1 MYLDKQGNEVSKDLI
16 EDSMH
21 GLFAMNW
28 KQEIVQIKIPRD
40 SIAFQI
46 GETSQI
52 LSGGL
57 LKATPH
63 TVISNKLGKGISRN
77 TFALFMNP
85 NFDQILR
92 TPDGRGAERVYTS
105 SPM

>member
-40 SIAFQI
+40 SIAF
-46 GETSQI
+46 
-52 LSGGL
+52 
-57 LKATPH
+57 
-63 TVISNKLGKGISRN
+63 
-77 TFALFMNP
+77 
-85 NFDQILR
+85 
-92 TPDGRGAERVYTS
+92 
-105 SPM
+105 